1 MQGYLVIYYYTHEAG
16 AESISLF
23 FIAKRIRALARLAS
37 RRSLA
42 YTAPMSRY
50 GVVFFILCCSV
61 PLAGCGTVYSD
72 GRLYS
77 HAYQQEAASR
87 LPGHNLY
94 SADSLDN
101 SISQRVNQF
110 SRCEISHV
118 RQQNFVQRLTE
129 AQALDKAAQ
138 KLGREPGSLF
148 RR

>member
-1 MQGYLVIYYYTHEAG
+1 MGRYLI
-16 AESISLF
+16 
-23 FIAKRIRALARLAS
+23 
-37 RRSLA
+37 
-42 YTAPMSRY
+42 
-50 GVVFFILCCSV
+50 VFFILCFFA
-61 PLAGCGTVYSD
+61 PLAGCGTASYD

-77 HAYQQEAASR
+77 HAYQEEATSR
-87 LPGHNLY
+87 VPGHNLY

-101 SISQRVNQF
+101 GVAQRVNQLHR
-110 SRCEISHV
+110 SEISHA